1 VAIAI
6 SGWFDRSAELSIRT
20 VWKKMAE
27 SGVDETLH
35 HGPYRPH
42 VTLGI
47 WNDLT
52 VDDAVALTK
61 VVASRCGPVRVQFE
75 VVGMFVHPEAAVF
88 LAPTVSFE
96 LRTLH
101 ERVHNAAQ
109 QTLAVPFDY
118 HIPGC
123 WNPHCTLAWNLA
135 PEALSRAVTV
145 ALAAVSLP
153 LTATINQI
161 GIIETPAEI
170 VHNSFPLID

>member
-6 SGWFDRSAELSIRT
+6 SGWFDQPAELT
-20 VWKKMAE
+20 VRSVWERMAE

-35 HGPYRPH
+35 NGAYRPH

-47 WNDLT
+47 WNDLA
-52 VDDAVALTK
+52 VDDAVELTK
-61 VVASRCGPVRVQFE
+61 VVAAGCATVRVQFE

-101 ERVHNAAQ
+101 EGVHKAAR
-109 QTLAVPFDY
+109 QTSAIPFDY
-118 HIPGC
+118 HIPGR

-135 PEALSRAVTV
+135 PEALSAAVAV
-145 ALAAVSLP
+145 ALTSVTLP
-153 LTATINQI
+153 FAATITQI

-170 VHNSFPLID
+170 VQDSFPLID

>member
-1 VAIAI
+1 
-6 SGWFDRSAELSIRT
+6 
-20 VWKKMAE
+20 MAE

-47 WNDLT
+47 WNDLA

-61 VVASRCGPVRVQFE
+61 IVASRCGPVRVQFE

-88 LAPTVSFE
+88 LAPTLSFE

-101 ERVHNAAQ
+101 EAVHEAARR
-109 QTLAVPFDY
+109 TSAVPFDY
-118 HIPGC
+118 HIPGR
-123 WNPHCTLAWNLA
+123 WNPHCTLAWNVA
-135 PEALSRAVTV
+135 PKALSHAVTV

-153 LTATINQI
+153 LPATINQI
-161 GIIETPAEI
+161 GIIQTPAE
-170 VHNSFPLID
+170 VVQDSFPLID